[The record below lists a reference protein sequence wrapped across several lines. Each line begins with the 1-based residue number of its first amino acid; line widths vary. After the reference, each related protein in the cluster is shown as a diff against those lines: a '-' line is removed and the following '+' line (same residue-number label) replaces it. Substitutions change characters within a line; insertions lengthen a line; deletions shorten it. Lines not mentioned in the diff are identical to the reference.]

1 MRSTH
6 ELQRATIISVQS
18 NVYYTEG
25 PLWTKGERS
34 AHWPWPRACAH
45 CAAVRIVAHKQLP
58 VECASAG
65 RKALAGRRKGV
76 SGARWRG
83 RTALAAARPPASPF
97 SPRAASRSRPHC
109 APCVDERRVS
119 LRCTAKCCLSR
130 ERIKGRFPLLLLPF
144 RPPPAASRQGAR
156 GPWSRGQLAHRLSSA
171 GAFTRGASAQPRSSG
186 MPGLSRS
193 SPCPCRQ
200 ATSTREGVG
209 AQGRRETPLRF
220 PRHKRGALLMGA
232 ARTHGRGGA
241 AVRRGSKARAQGAR
255 GKASLRGRMPQRG
268 TLRASERH
276 HGAR

>member
-1 MRSTH
+1 MRAPQSRSTFPFVSSPASVVRSTH

-25 PLWTKGERS
+25 PLWTKSERS
-34 AHWPWPRACAH
+34 AHWSWPRACAH
-45 CAAVRIVAHKQLP
+45 CAAVRIVVHKQLP

-130 ERIKGRFPLLLLPF
+130 ERIKAGSLCYYCRSVLLLL
-144 RPPPAASRQGAR
+144 RPSGCAR
-156 GPWSRGQLAHRLSSA
+156 R
-171 GAFTRGASAQPRSSG
+171 
-186 MPGLSRS
+186 
-193 SPCPCRQ
+193 
-200 ATSTREGVG
+200 
-209 AQGRRETPLRF
+209 
-220 PRHKRGALLMGA
+220 
-232 ARTHGRGGA
+232 GRGGSWHTASRAPGRSRA
-241 AVRRGSKARAQGAR
+241 APAPSHGRAGCQG
-255 GKASLRGRMPQRG
+255 
-268 TLRASERH
+268 
-276 HGAR
+276 